1 MRGNIKIL
9 LILVLI
15 GLALRLPFLSLYLE
29 DWDSVQ
35 FALGLTN
42 YSIAQHQPHPPGY
55 PLYILLGKIF
65 WQFSGNDT
73 LALTLL
79 SGILGSLA
87 TVPLFLLVK
96 KMFDQKTAI
105 ISSILFLVIPIS
117 WTLSEV
123 ALTNIPG
130 LFFLL
135 VFIYLLYQ
143 TKDNL
148 RNLLLTSLLGGFILG
163 VRFTELPIIL
173 ALLSLVLMKHLSLKR
188 VFVSLLFFILGVSLW
203 MIPVV
208 VLTGFD
214 KFLESYSWIANY
226 VIKHD
231 ALVEKRFESLWYLL
245 KVGYTPY
252 FIIFGFG
259 AVLISLFK
267 KELIK
272 QFRFQFLIVWLISYA
287 IPLIFI
293 YNLEVP
299 RYTLPLLPPL
309 VILSSTYFTHLIKKN
324 RFLIIIL
331 VVILISLFK
340 QSFSQVNRFYLATP
354 PTIAAVNYVT
364 ENFDPKNTI
373 VIASFTY
380 RQFQYYAP
388 QFLTYYGKLTT
399 LEDLIGDKTVIIDYL
414 GLKDQINLLKKF
426 EIVET
431 KNFSGDKDIFTRI
444 PSVNIYILKPITKAK

>member
-35 FALGLTN
+35 FALGLKS

-65 WQFSGNDT
+65 WQFTRNDT

-96 KMFDQKTAI
+96 KMFDQKTAVL
-105 ISSILFLVIPIS
+105 SSILFLIMPIS
-117 WTLSEV
+117 WTLSIV
-123 ALTNIPG
+123 GLTNIPG

-135 VFIYLLYQ
+135 VFIYFLYSF
-143 TKDNL
+143 KKSLKNL
-148 RNLLLTSLLGGFILG
+148 IFISLLGGLILG

-173 ALLSLVLMKHLSLKR
+173 ALLGLVLWKHLSLKR
-188 VFVSLLFFILGVSLW
+188 IFISLLFFLLGVSLW

-208 VLTGFD
+208 ALTGLD
-214 KFLESYSWIANY
+214 KFLDSYSWIANY
-226 VIKHD
+226 VITHD
-231 ALVEKRFESLWYLL
+231 ALVGKRLESLMFLL
-245 KVGYTPY
+245 QVGYTPY

-259 AVLISLFK
+259 TALISLLK
-267 KELIK
+267 KELIR
-272 QFRFQFLIVWLISYA
+272 QFRFQFLIVWLLAYV

-340 QSFSQVNRFYLATP
+340 QSFSQVNRFYSLTP
-354 PTIAAVNYVT
+354 PTIAAVNYVR

-388 QFLTYYGKLTT
+388 QFLTFYGELTYWGKLTN
-399 LEDLIGDKTVIIDYL
+399 DKTIIIDYL
-414 GLKDQINLLKKF
+414 GLKDKIDLYNF
-426 EIVET
+426 EVAET

-444 PSVNIYILKPITKAK
+444 PSVNIYVLKHE